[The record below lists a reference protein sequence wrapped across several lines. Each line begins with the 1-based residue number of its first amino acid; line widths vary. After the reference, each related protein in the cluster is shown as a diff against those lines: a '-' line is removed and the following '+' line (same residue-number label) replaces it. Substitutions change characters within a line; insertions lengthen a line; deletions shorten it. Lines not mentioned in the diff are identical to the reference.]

1 MTMATAPLQT
11 PAVNEAPTRLD
22 FLDWVRVGAFGL
34 LIFYHIGMFYV
45 SWDWHAKSN
54 HASPWAEPLMMLSSP
69 WRLTLLFLISG
80 VATRFMADRMPPGKL
95 IRSRLI
101 RLGIP
106 LLFGMA
112 VVVPPQSYVEVVE
125 KIAYPG
131 SYWQFWGQYL
141 SFYQGFCRDGDCL
154 ILPTWNHLWFVAYL
168 LVYTLIIGFILCFR
182 RDWSWLSQKFRWLE
196 GPLLLVVPWAVLA
209 GLRTGLAPHFP
220 ITNAMVGDWYNHAL
234 SLSAFLFGFAI
245 AQRMPL
251 WDNAQRLRWPALF
264 LGLAAYATLQF
275 YYAAYANTEP
285 TETLRNAMRCVYAAQ
300 QWGFILAIL
309 GFARLHLNRRTSFL
323 PYLSRGVFPFYILH
337 QTVIICVGHALKN
350 LNLSGGLEFS
360 LLLAATV
367 SACWGGYELIRR
379 VAFLRPLF
387 GLPYAKG

>member
-1 MTMATAPLQT
+1 MTMATAPS
-11 PAVNEAPTRLD
+11 PAPVPDGPPTRLD

-45 SWDWHAKSN
+45 SWDWLAKSD

-69 WRLTLLFLISG
+69 WRLTLLFLVSG
-80 VATRFMADRMPPGKL
+80 IATRFMADRLPPGRL
-95 IRSRLI
+95 LRSRLA

-131 SYWQFWGQYL
+131 SYWEFWGQYL

-168 LVYTLIIGFILCFR
+168 LVYTLILCAIIHLN
-182 RDWSWLSQKFRWLE
+182 RDWSRLKPTLRWTE
-196 GPLLLVVPWAVLA
+196 GPALLVTPWVVLA
-209 GLRTGLAPHFP
+209 GLRVGLAPNFP
-220 ITNAMVGDWYNHAL
+220 VTHALVDDWYNHAL

-245 AQRMPL
+245 ARRMAV
-251 WDNAQRLRWPALF
+251 WNNAQRLRWPSLIMGLVAYGAL
-264 LGLAAYATLQF
+264 QI
-275 YYAAYANTEP
+275 YYAAYATEEP
-285 TETLRNAMRCVYAAQ
+285 PEALRIAMRCVYAGQ

-309 GFARLHLNRRTSFL
+309 GFARLHLNRPAPFL

-337 QTVIICVGHALKN
+337 QTVIVCAGHALKG
-350 LNLSGGLEFS
+350 LNLFGGLEFT
-360 LLLAATV
+360 LLLIITIA
-367 SACWGGYELIRR
+367 ACWGGYEIIRR
-379 VAFLRPLF
+379 TGILRPLF

>member
-1 MTMATAPLQT
+1 MTMATAPS
-11 PAVNEAPTRLD
+11 PAPVFDGAPTRLD

-45 SWDWHAKSN
+45 SWDWHAKSD

-69 WRLTLLFLISG
+69 WRLTLLFLVSG
-80 VATRFMADRMPPGKL
+80 IATRFMADRLLPGKL
-95 IRSRLI
+95 ARSRLT

-141 SFYQGFCRDGDCL
+141 TFYQGFCRDGDCL

-168 LVYTLIIGFILCFR
+168 LVYTLILDAILIIN
-182 RDWSWLSQKFRWLE
+182 RDWSRLNPFLRWTE
-196 GPLLLVVPWAVLA
+196 GALLLFLPWLVLA
-209 GLRTGLAPHFP
+209 GLRLGLAPIFP
-220 ITNAMVGDWYNHAL
+220 ITHALVDDWYNHAL
-234 SLSAFLFGFAI
+234 SFSAFLFGFVLA
-245 AQRMPL
+245 RRTGV
-251 WDNAQRLRWPALF
+251 WENAQQLRWPALA
-264 LGLAAYATLQF
+264 LGLAAYAGLQL
-275 YYAAYANTEP
+275 YYATYADRDP
-285 TETLRNAMRCVYAAQ
+285 PETLRAAMRCVYAAQ

-309 GFARLHLNRRTSFL
+309 GFARRHLDRRPPIL

-337 QTVIICVGHALKN
+337 QTVIVCAGHGLKKLGLPAGWEFAALVAVT
-350 LNLSGGLEFS
+350 
-360 LLLAATV
+360 LAT
-367 SACWGGYELIRR
+367 CLGCYEIIRR
-379 VAFLRPLF
+379 VPLLRPLF

>member
-1 MTMATAPLQT
+1 MTMATAPS
-11 PAVNEAPTRLD
+11 PAPVPDGTPTRLD

-45 SWDWHAKSN
+45 SWDWHAKSD

-69 WRLTLLFLISG
+69 WRLTLLFLVSG
-80 VATRFMADRMPPGKL
+80 IATRFMADRLPPGKL
-95 IRSRLI
+95 IRSRLK

-168 LVYTLIIGFILCFR
+168 LVYTLILSMLLMIS
-182 RDWSWLSQKFRWLE
+182 RDWLRSSSRLHWMN
-196 GPLLLVVPWAVLA
+196 GPGLLVLPWLALA
-209 GLRTGLAPHFP
+209 GLRVGLAPHFP
-220 ITNAMVGDWYNHAL
+220 VTHALIDDWYNHAL
-234 SLSAFLFGFAI
+234 SFSAFMFGFVLAR
-245 AQRMPL
+245 RMPV
-251 WDNAQRLRWPALF
+251 WANAERLRWAALV
-264 LGLAAYATLQF
+264 LGLAAYAGLQL
-275 YYAAYANTEP
+275 YYTAYADSEP
-285 TETLRNAMRCVYAAQ
+285 PEALRITMRCVYAAQ

-309 GFARLHLNRRTSFL
+309 GFARRHLNHRPPIL

-337 QTVIICVGHALKN
+337 QTVIVCTGHGLKKLGLSAGWEFAALVA
-350 LNLSGGLEFS
+350 LT
-360 LLLAATV
+360 LAA
-367 SACWGGYELIRR
+367 CLGGYEIIRH
-379 VAFLRPLF
+379 VPVLRPLF